1 MRKYTY
7 HILKC
12 DLVDAFL
19 DDPAVYQLEKVE
31 GYLVETGWGTVPI
44 CVRKKDNGWWT
55 ADDCT
60 TGRSIDSKSFKSRAK
75 AVDHVLQI
83 ADKVNAFAN
92 EKPHAGE
99 QANTYH
105 KLENIMLEVMKRYQA
120 VNG

>member
-12 DLVDAFL
+12 DLADAFM

-44 CVRKKDNGWWT
+44 CVRKKSDGWWT

-60 TGRSIDSKSFKSRAK
+60 TGRSIIGKSFKSRAK
-75 AVDHVLQI
+75 AVEYVMQI
-83 ADKVNAFAN
+83 ADKVNALAN
-92 EKPHAGE
+92 EKPRRGE
-99 QANTYH
+99 ELNTYH
-105 KLENIMLEVMKRYQA
+105 KLEAIMREVMKRYQLI
-120 VNG
+120 NG